1 MHSSASQ
8 RQILIV
14 EDDPDIRESLRD
26 AFEDE
31 GYLVRCAENGRAGLE
46 SLRRHGPPAAVVL
59 DLLMPVMTGNELYD
73 VMQADPTLAG
83 IPVIVSTSEPH
94 RAPSGVRVVKKPVD
108 LGAMLA
114 TIEGVC

>member
-1 MHSSASQ
+1 MNR

-14 EDDPDIRESLRD
+14 EDDPDIRASLRD

-46 SLRRHGPPAAVVL
+46 SLRNEARPSAVVL

-73 VMQADPTLAG
+73 AMQADPALSG

-94 RAPSGVRVVKKPVD
+94 RAPSGCPVVKKPID
-108 LGAMLA
+108 LRAMLA
-114 TIEGVC
+114 AIERLC

>member
-1 MHSSASQ
+1 VSH

-14 EDDPDIRESLRD
+14 EYDPDIRASLRD

-31 GYLVRCAENGRAGLE
+31 GYLVRCAENGQVALDA
-46 SLRRHGPPAAVVL
+46 LRRHARPSAVVL

-73 VMQADPTLAG
+73 AMQADPALAG

-94 RAPSGVRVVKKPVD
+94 RAPGGCPVVKKPVD
-108 LGAMLA
+108 LRAMLA
-114 TIEGVC
+114 AIERLC